1 MNQDEFIKNIRYSCE
16 EIRNRFPSERIKVSD
31 VDPKLPWW
39 FSKIE
44 EIEEN
49 CKKQL
54 TGEYDS
60 VKWTRYYP

>member
-16 EIRNRFPSERIKVSD
+16 EIRNRFLSERIKVSD

-44 EIEEN
+44 EIKEN

-60 VKWTRYYP
+60 VKWNRYYP